1 MSLLE
6 EALRICVEAHRG
18 QVDRAGAPYSL
29 HPLRMMF
36 RMQTESEKIVALL
49 HDVVEDTD
57 WTLDALREAGFPD
70 DVVTAVDALT
80 RREGE
85 ESYEEFVRRAGADPI
100 ARRVKV
106 ADLEDNMDVRRTG
119 MATDDDVARFRRYYR
134 AWRSLTADL
143 EGSPADP
150 PPG

>member
-6 EALRICVEAHRG
+6 EAIRICVEAHRG

-36 RMQTESEKIVALL
+36 RVQTESEKIVALL

-57 WTLDALREAGFPD
+57 WTLDALREAGFPAE
-70 DVVTAVDALT
+70 VVDAVDALT
-80 RREGE
+80 RREE
-85 ESYEEFVRRAGADPI
+85 ESYEEFVRRAGADPL

-119 MATDDDVARFRRYYR
+119 MASDEDVERFRRYYR
-134 AWRSLTADL
+134 AWRSLTEDL
-143 EGSPADP
+143 AV
-150 PPG
+150 

>member
-6 EALRICVEAHRG
+6 EAIRICVEAHRG

-36 RMQTESEKIVALL
+36 RVQTESEKIVALL

-57 WTLDALREAGFPD
+57 WTLDALREAGFPAE
-70 DVVTAVDALT
+70 VVDAVDALT
-80 RREGE
+80 RREE
-85 ESYEEFVRRAGADPI
+85 ESYEEFVRRASADPL

-119 MATDDDVARFRRYYR
+119 MASDEDVERFRRYYR
-134 AWRSLTADL
+134 AWRSLTEDL
-143 EGSPADP
+143 AV
-150 PPG
+150 

>member
-6 EALRICVEAHRG
+6 EAIRICVEAHRG

-36 RMQTESEKIVALL
+36 SVQTESEKIVALL

-70 DVVTAVDALT
+70 EVVSAVDALT
-80 RREGE
+80 RREE
-85 ESYEEFVRRAGADPI
+85 ESYEEFVRRAAADPL

-119 MATDDDVARFRRYYR
+119 MASDEDVERFRRYYR
-134 AWRSLTADL
+134 AWRSLTEDIAV
-143 EGSPADP
+143 
-150 PPG
+150 